1 MNIKKTVKALLV
13 AAAIAVS
20 LSATSGTAAASTD
33 GQPRGTAWTDLEE
46 LQPELPDCGVSWEI
60 EPVTPDPIGIS
71 WED

>member
-1 MNIKKTVKALLV
+1 MDIKKTLKALVV
-13 AAAIAVS
+13 AAAIAVA
-20 LSATSGTAAASTD
+20 LSATSGTAAATTD
-33 GQPRGTAWTDLEE
+33 GQPRGTAWTDLGD